1 MIDNDMDMSTSGT
14 ERRRLRRSSDQKL
27 AGVCGGIANYFEID
41 PTIVR
46 IGFVILALIGFGAG
60 VLAYGVM
67 WLVMPDASDHTALDS
82 VSESV
87 RGSSDKRKA
96 VAIVIG
102 GLGLVLL
109 ADGLVDIRGGV
120 LLPLVLVAAGVA
132 LIAGRDRPPR
142 DNDPSPH
149 TPGPTAASGPE
160 GAGTVEPVDSFAP
173 AVSDFDTG
181 VVPVAYPSPTA
192 SAGSG
197 PPPASSAP
205 AADTVGGKP
214 RRAPKPPSVITPT
227 VLSLMVLA
235 SGVVLVLDRGGAV
248 DASLVMMGAI
258 WLVLIAAG
266 LLLSTVRGR
275 ATGLIFVGI
284 VVVMFTLTAR
294 WVDPILDDGTG
305 EVRFAPSTLAELE
318 SEYRLGA
325 GELVVDLRNIEV
337 AGEQRE
343 LDITLGVGEL
353 RVYLPSEPAIDLRV
367 TNDIGNVDYIDRNDH
382 LADINRAGLS
392 NSLDLSTEG
401 NSRAD
406 GRLEINIDTGI
417 GNVEVV
423 RVP

>member
-1 MIDNDMDMSTSGT
+1 
-14 ERRRLRRSSDQKL
+14 
-27 AGVCGGIANYFEID
+27 
-41 PTIVR
+41 
-46 IGFVILALIGFGAG
+46 
-60 VLAYGVM
+60 
-67 WLVMPDASDHTALDS
+67 
-82 VSESV
+82 
-87 RGSSDKRKA
+87 
-96 VAIVIG
+96 
-102 GLGLVLL
+102 
-109 ADGLVDIRGGV
+109 
-120 LLPLVLVAAGVA
+120 
-132 LIAGRDRPPR
+132 
-142 DNDPSPH
+142 
-149 TPGPTAASGPE
+149 
-160 GAGTVEPVDSFAP
+160 
-173 AVSDFDTG
+173 
-181 VVPVAYPSPTA
+181 
-192 SAGSG
+192 
-197 PPPASSAP
+197 
-205 AADTVGGKP
+205 
-214 RRAPKPPSVITPT
+214 
-227 VLSLMVLA
+227 MVLA

-392 NSLDLSTEG
+392 NSLDLSTDG